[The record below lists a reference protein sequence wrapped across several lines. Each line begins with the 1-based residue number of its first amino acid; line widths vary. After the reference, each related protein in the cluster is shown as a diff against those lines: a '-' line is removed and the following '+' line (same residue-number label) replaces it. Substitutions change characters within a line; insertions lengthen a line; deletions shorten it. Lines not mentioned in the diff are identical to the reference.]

1 MSENV
6 SEQRRREEEVR
17 FAQRGVSLWQD
28 AWHRLLRNRMALAG
42 LIFIGLLVFGF
53 ITADLLPPYSYR
65 EADYDNTRIGPR
77 WPDHIF
83 GTDQLGRDVFSRVW
97 WGVRVSLTV
106 AIVGSL
112 TALVIGITYGS
123 ISGYLGGQ
131 VDNLMMRFVDVMYGF
146 PTLLFVIL
154 IMVVL
159 PSESAVQGMINIFIA
174 IGVVGWMGMSRL
186 IRGQFLSL
194 REKEFVLAARM
205 VGAGPARIISR
216 HLLPNSLGP
225 AVVSLTLSIPSLI
238 LTEAVL
244 SFIGLGVPPPYPSWG
259 QMVSEGWRGLRASP
273 HLTIFPGL
281 AITLAMLAFNFLGDG
296 LRDALD
302 PTMRGVAEV
311 GAARRKRRRAKKAVP
326 KAVPEGKRQPKS
338 LLEMPGDAEGSLS
351 LPRRLSA
358 AC

>member
-1 MSENV
+1 MAETASER
-6 SEQRRREEEVR
+6 RRREEEAQ
-17 FAQRGVSLWQD
+17 FADRGVSLWQD
-28 AWHRLLRNRMALAG
+28 AWRRLLRNRMAVAG
-42 LIFIGLLVFGF
+42 LVFIALLVFCF
-53 ITADLLPPYSYR
+53 ITADFVPPYSYR

-83 GTDQLGRDVFSRVW
+83 GTDKLGRDVFTRIW
-97 WGVRVSLTV
+97 WGTRVSLTV
-106 AIVGSL
+106 AVVGSL
-112 TALVIGITYGS
+112 TSLTIGITYGA
-123 ISGYLGGQ
+123 IAGYLGGQ

-146 PTLLFVIL
+146 PTLLFIIL

-159 PSESAVQGMINIFIA
+159 PSESAIQGMMNIFIA

-194 REKEFVLAARM
+194 REKEFVLAAQM
-205 VGAGPARIISR
+205 IGAGPARIISR

-225 AVVSLTLSIPSLI
+225 AVVTLTLGIPGLI

-259 QMVSEGWRGLRASP
+259 QMINEGWRGLRATP

-281 AITLAMLAFNFLGDG
+281 AITLTMLAFNFLGDG

-302 PTMRGVAEV
+302 PTMRGTALVR
-311 GAARRKRRRAKKAVP
+311 AARRKKRKKERMARKPVTRAA
-326 KAVPEGKRQPKS
+326 
-338 LLEMPGDAEGSLS
+338 
-351 LPRRLSA
+351 
-358 AC
+358 